1 MATDLTFEQINSQS
15 GKSIYFIDS
24 VSGDLCKNIS
34 ALTDDTYTD
43 LSDSGVVEE
52 FYKGLKLANETQT
65 QINKTETVL
74 LNSFG
79 RPVFGTV
86 ITGNPSYQVVTVVLT
101 VKIPL
106 QENEVIGVS

>member
-86 ITGNPSYQVVTVVLT
+86 TTVTT
-101 VKIPL
+101 
-106 QENEVIGVS
+106 